1 MRETENAACQERLMP
16 ASRRFPPPWSAEDT
30 GTGSAYVVKGQRR
43 AKSGLMSIMRK
54 SRAGVRRRGH
64 YLTANAFL
72 AMLGIAYKPATPEPH
87 LTIGIACYH
96 WLPNPSFV
104 K

>member
-1 MRETENAACQERLMP
+1 M
-16 ASRRFPPPWSAEDT
+16 RRFPPPWSVEDT
-30 GTGSAYVVKGQRR
+30 GTGSAFVVKDGGGQNL
-43 AKSGLMSIMRK
+43 AMSIMRK

-72 AMLGIAYKPATPEPH
+72 VMLGIAYKPATPGPH